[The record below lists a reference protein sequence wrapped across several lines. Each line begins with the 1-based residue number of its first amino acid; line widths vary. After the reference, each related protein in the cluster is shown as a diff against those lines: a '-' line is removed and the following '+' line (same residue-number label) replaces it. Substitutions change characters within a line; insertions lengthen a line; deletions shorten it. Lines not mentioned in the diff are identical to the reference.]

1 MILLSKNSERK
12 FEKEN
17 RMNFKFYWEK
27 LKNSEEFKEFIK
39 ENEEAYSCSGF
50 FTLDKEGSDNQR
62 HIDFFI
68 PSKKKIFSFKLQ
80 GEGVEKIPMEVISEK
95 APDKINLDVDFTF
108 ENVEKLIL
116 EEMEKQK
123 LKNKVQKIMI
133 SLQNFEGKEILVC
146 TVFISMLGI
155 LRVHIDLEGDR
166 KGEITLFE
174 KKSFIDIVRKK

>member
-1 MILLSKNSERK
+1 
-12 FEKEN
+12 
-17 RMNFKFYWEK
+17 MNFQFYWEK
-27 LKNSEEFKEFIK
+27 LQNSLEFEKFMK
-39 ENEEAYSCSGF
+39 ENPKAFACSGF

-80 GEGVEKIPMEVISEK
+80 GEGIEKIPMEIISEK
-95 APDKINLDVDFTF
+95 APEPISLDVDFTF

-116 EEMEKQK
+116 EEMEKQN
-123 LKNKVQKIMI
+123 LKNKIQKIMI

-166 KGEITLFE
+166 KGKVTLFE
-174 KKSFIDIVRKK
+174 KKSFLDIIRKK

>member
-1 MILLSKNSERK
+1 
-12 FEKEN
+12 
-17 RMNFKFYWEK
+17 MNFKFYWEK
-27 LKNSEEFKEFIK
+27 LKNSEGFKKFIK
-39 ENEEAYSCSGF
+39 ENPEAYSCSGF

-80 GEGVEKIPMEVISEK
+80 GEGIEKIPLDIISEK
-95 APDKINLDVDFTF
+95 APDKINLDVDFIF
-108 ENVEKLIL
+108 EEVEAVISR
-116 EEMEKQK
+116 EMEKQK

-166 KGEITLFE
+166 KGEVTLFE
-174 KKSFIDIVRKK
+174 KKSFLDIVRKK